1 VRRTDMR
8 RLIATLSVAA
18 ALVLVGCGSEDAD
31 PASDDTGSGETGG
44 GQDDADAGDNET
56 DTGPAVESV
65 TMTRT
70 GGIAG
75 VHETWK
81 IGPSDA
87 GHGRVFEA
95 ASPEALDDVGSG
107 SGPPGK
113 PPCCDF
119 FQYNLI
125 VRYDDGTNETFRMW
139 DGGRPDPA
147 LDRLV
152 DAVLKTEPAHPDD
165 HSAATH

>member
-1 VRRTDMR
+1 MR
-8 RLIATLSVAA
+8 RLIATLSVTA
-18 ALVLVGCGSEDAD
+18 ALVLSGCGSEDAD
-31 PASDDTGSGETGG
+31 NPATDEAGQNQTDETGDTG
-44 GQDDADAGDNET
+44 
-56 DTGPAVESV
+56 DTEAEPAVESV

-81 IGPSDA
+81 VGPSDA
-87 GHGRVFEA
+87 GHGVVFEA
-95 ASPEALDDVGSG
+95 ASPEALADVDSG
-107 SGPPGK
+107 TGVGK

-125 VRYDDGTNETFRMW
+125 VRYDDGSNETFRMW
-139 DGGRPDPA
+139 DGGSADPA

-152 DAVLKTEPAHPDD
+152 EAVLNT
-165 HSAATH
+165 